1 MTAQI
6 TTNPAIDACVAVLQ
20 ADIDGTLE
28 NARHEGISDNDL
40 MRVLSAASRLYAAR
54 AEARE
59 TYPPPVANNEVTAT
73 DVLVTVSE
81 MIRAVDLNLFDLSMW
96 FNRPRAEQGARR

>member
-1 MTAQI
+1 MTAQ
-6 TTNPAIDACVAVLQ
+6 TMTSPAIDACVAALQ
-20 ADIDGTLE
+20 TDIDGTLKS
-28 NARHEGISDNDL
+28 ARHEGISDNDL

-59 TYPPPVANNEVTAT
+59 TYPPPVADNEVTAT
-73 DVLVTVSE
+73 DVLIIVSE

-96 FNRPRAEQGARR
+96 FNRPRADQGARR